1 MLLQITAGL
10 LQVTTISY
18 YKLRQLYQII
28 ITYGNALL
36 QITADITNYDV
47 ITNYVETVSTSS
59 SQIIFEKLHLVFST
73 PFYSVSAILN
83 TFFIC
88 EILSSQLVYL
98 NFL

>member
-59 SQIIFEKLHLVFST
+59 SQIIFEKLHLIFST
-73 PFYSVSAILN
+73 LFYSVSAILN